1 MTNFSVS
8 SFQPM
13 GCYSLMA
20 KYNSQKGWL
29 PYWAHALDTAGVM
42 EKLANHWLS
51 KSTITCI
58 QQNIGQEDIIPF

>member
-29 PYWAHALDTAGVM
+29 PYWAHALGYSQCNGKIDYLNFVGKRKY
-42 EKLANHWLS
+42 EK
-51 KSTITCI
+51 
-58 QQNIGQEDIIPF
+58 